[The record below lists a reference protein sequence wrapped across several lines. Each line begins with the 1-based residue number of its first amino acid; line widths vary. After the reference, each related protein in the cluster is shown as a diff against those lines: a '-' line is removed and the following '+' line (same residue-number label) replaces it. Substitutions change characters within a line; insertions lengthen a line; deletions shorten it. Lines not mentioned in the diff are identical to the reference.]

1 MPTELRNILA
11 IIPARSGSKGVKDKN
26 IRILDGKPLLWYSVQ
41 AAKEC
46 SYIHTTIVSTDSER
60 YAEVARECGAEVPW
74 LRPAELSADTT
85 ASIDVVI
92 HALEYYLQQGRHFD
106 AVCLLQ
112 PTTPLR
118 EKGSLIGAVERF
130 LMLDADALVSVV
142 PVPHEYNPH
151 WLFEPDAQGLLHIAT
166 GEKEIIKR
174 RQELPPAFMRDGSI
188 YLTKTSVL
196 LEQRSLYGQK
206 LAYWEN
212 KVDFR
217 VNIDVEADW
226 LLAEEKVI
234 SLKGRFIGS

>member
-1 MPTELRNILA
+1 MRNILA

-41 AAKEC
+41 AAQEC
-46 SYIHTTIVSTDSER
+46 PYIHTTLVSTDSER

-92 HALEYYLQQGRHFD
+92 HALEYYLQQGKHFD

-118 EKGSLIGAVERF
+118 QKGSLIGAVERF
-130 LMLDADALVSVV
+130 LTLDADALVSVV

-206 LAYWEN
+206 LTYWEN
-212 KVDFR
+212 NMDFR

-226 LLAEEKVI
+226 ALAEEKVI

>member
-1 MPTELRNILA
+1 LPKILA

-26 IRILDGKPLLWYSVQ
+26 IKPLDGKPLLWYSVQ
-41 AAKEC
+41 AAQEC
-46 SYIHTTIVSTDSER
+46 AEIDTVLVSTDSEQ
-60 YAEVARECGAEVPW
+60 YAAVARECGAEVPW
-74 LRPAELSADTT
+74 LRPEALSADHS

-92 HALEYYLQQGRHFD
+92 HALEYYLGQGQQFD

-118 EKGSLIGAVERF
+118 EKGSLKGAVNRF
-130 LMLDADALVSVV
+130 LTLGADALVSVV

-151 WLFEPDAQGLLHIAT
+151 WLFEPDAQGFLHIAT
-166 GEKEIIKR
+166 GEQEIIKR

-196 LEQRSLYGQK
+196 LEQRSLYGK
-206 LAYWEN
+206 TLAFWEN
-212 KVDFR
+212 SMDFR
-217 VNIDVEADW
+217 VNIDVASDW

>member
-1 MPTELRNILA
+1 LRNILA

-26 IRILDGKPLLWYSVQ
+26 IRILDGKPLLWYSVE
-41 AAKEC
+41 AARQC
-46 SYIHTTIVSTDSER
+46 PYIHTTLVSTDSEQ
-60 YAEVARECGAEVPW
+60 YAEIARACGAEAPW
-74 LRPAELSADTT
+74 LRPAALSSDTT

-92 HALEYYLQQGRHFD
+92 HALEYYRQEGQHFD

-118 EKGSLIGAVERF
+118 EKGSLTGAIERF
-130 LMLDADALVSVV
+130 RMLDADALISVV

-151 WLFEPDAQGLLHIAT
+151 WLFEADAQGLLRIAT
-166 GEKEIIKR
+166 GEKEIIRR

-196 LEQRSLYGQK
+196 LEQHSLYGEK

-212 KVDFR
+212 SLDFR

-226 LLAEEKVI
+226 ALAEEKVI
-234 SLKGRFIGS
+234 SLKNRFIGS

>member
-1 MPTELRNILA
+1 MPKILA

-26 IRILDGKPLLWYSVQ
+26 IKLLDGKPLLWYSVQ
-41 AAKEC
+41 AALEC
-46 SYIHTTIVSTDSER
+46 AEIETVLVSTDSEH
-60 YAEVARECGAEVPW
+60 YAAVARECGAEVPW
-74 LRPAELSADTT
+74 LRPEALSVDHS

-92 HALEYYLQQGRHFD
+92 HALEYYLGEGKDFD

-118 EKGSLIGAVERF
+118 EKGSLNGAVNRF
-130 LMLDADALVSVV
+130 LTLNADALVSVV

-151 WLFEPDAQGLLHIAT
+151 WLFEPDAQGYLHIAT

-196 LEQRSLYGQK
+196 LEQRSLYGET

-212 KVDFR
+212 SMDFR
-217 VNIDVEADW
+217 VNIDVLSDW